1 MFCLTSLDSSTAF
14 HTTTPSTTSPSVPP
28 KQVVPSVIEIV
39 PYQAVDVV
47 CRMFQAD
54 LEINLWQES
63 TPGSFIQRTADGVA
77 ITRQGNIFTITQA
90 RQNDK
95 GTYYCQAANTKKI
108 LAAVLTFPGKMLTC
122 QIKGVRANCFC
133 ASLLRTKFTCH
144 VMYRARA
151 LSSKVNNNRANGH
164 CFNFVSI

>member
-14 HTTTPSTTSPSVPP
+14 HTATPSTTSPSVPP

-63 TPGSFIQRTADGVA
+63 TPGTFIQRTADGVA
-77 ITRQGNIFTITQA
+77 ITRQENIFTITQA
-90 RQNDK
+90 RDNDK
-95 GTYYCQAANTKKI
+95 GTYYCQAANSKKI
-108 LAAVLTFPGKMLTC
+108 LAAVLIFPGKILTC
-122 QIKGVRANCFC
+122 QIKATSEQF
-133 ASLLRTKFTCH
+133 L
-144 VMYRARA
+144 ARSFA
-151 LSSKVNNNRANGH
+151 VL
-164 CFNFVSI
+164 